1 MPLCNDPIKIIVH
14 HDDIDSVAN
23 ALVKYGAVDEIIGH
37 QNNSVVTFAWWFPT
51 GIGAN
56 LRSLMQAYMVTD
68 ICIEGR
74 MVQVQRLGNRKVI
87 KKHIATKDPYS
98 NPRKDCYSLLTKI
111 KTNEK
116 AKVNVNVAAIAK
128 AIANAKAKA
137 KKRSLDSLY

>member
-14 HDDIDSVAN
+14 HNDIDSVAN
-23 ALVKYGAVDEIIGH
+23 TLVKYGAVDEIVSH

-56 LRSLMQAYMVTD
+56 LRYLMQAYMVTD

-74 MVQVQRLGNRKVI
+74 MVQVQRLGNQKVI

-98 NPRKDCYSLLTKI
+98 
-111 KTNEK
+111 KTNAKEK
-116 AKVNVNVAAIAK
+116 AKVKANVAAIAK
-128 AIANAKAKA
+128 AIANAKAK
-137 KKRSLDSLY
+137 KRSLDSLY